1 MKRSAVALGL
11 ACLLAVGVTWA
22 APTGFIYTA
31 NERAESISQ
40 VQLDS
45 GAVKTVKTDI
55 SPHNV
60 QVTPDG
66 TRLLAVGVEL
76 PAVFRLPR
84 VDG

>member
-40 VQLDS
+40 VQC
-45 GAVKTVKTDI
+45 K
-55 SPHNV
+55 
-60 QVTPDG
+60 
-66 TRLLAVGVEL
+66 R
-76 PAVFRLPR
+76 PAKSSVIL
-84 VDG
+84 G